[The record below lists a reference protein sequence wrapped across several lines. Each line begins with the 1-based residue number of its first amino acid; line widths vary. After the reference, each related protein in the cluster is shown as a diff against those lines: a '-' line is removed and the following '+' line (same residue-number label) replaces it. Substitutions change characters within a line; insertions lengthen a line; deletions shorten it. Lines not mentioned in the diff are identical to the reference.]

1 MVSSIQ
7 KEKAELFLKY
17 HHDKETL
24 VLLNSWDIGSSKLIE
39 ASGYKAIATTSNE
52 EWPQIDG
59 GGLRDLQTFFH
70 GLALQGRLASRFSC
84 FQALSIPARP
94 SASTSLRSRGRP
106 QTVRQ

>member
-1 MVSSIQ
+1 MISSIQ

-24 VLLNSWDIGSSKLIE
+24 VQLNSWDIGSSKLLE

-59 GGLRDLQTFFH
+59 GGLRDLQAFFP
-70 GLALQGRLASRFSC
+70 GLALQGRLASDFSSPEYC
-84 FQALSIPARP
+84 PCPPKREYPAQIAEQAANR
-94 SASTSLRSRGRP
+94 
-106 QTVRQ
+106 